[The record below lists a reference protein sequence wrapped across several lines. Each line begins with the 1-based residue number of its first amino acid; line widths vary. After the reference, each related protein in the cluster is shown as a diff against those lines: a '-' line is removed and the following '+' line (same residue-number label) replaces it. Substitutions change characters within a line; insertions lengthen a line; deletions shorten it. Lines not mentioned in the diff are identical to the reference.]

1 MFLCSVC
8 RALSKERHALASRPT
23 ASYEACSTQEEKL
36 RASDRL
42 RTVFGFVA
50 AIAASAAL
58 TAGPVLAGGDWNDGG
73 IQWRSFDEGL
83 KEAKEKKKPVLLIFY
98 TEWCPHCTNY
108 SKVFHDAKVV
118 EQSKNFVMVRIDK
131 DQNKELSGRFA
142 PDGQY
147 IPRTYF
153 LGPDGQL
160 DASIKAP
167 REKFQYFY
175 DENNP
180 ASVLT
185 AMDQALKKHGK
196 S

>member
-1 MFLCSVC
+1 M
-8 RALSKERHALASRPT
+8 
-23 ASYEACSTQEEKL
+23 

-42 RTVFGFVA
+42 RTVFGLVA

-58 TAGPVLAGGDWNDGG
+58 TAAPALAGGDWNDGG
-73 IQWRSFDEGL
+73 SQWRSFDEGI

-118 EQSKNFVMVRIDK
+118 EQSKNFVMVRVDK
-131 DQNKELSGRFA
+131 DQNKELSGKFA

-175 DENNP
+175 DENKP
-180 ASVLT
+180 ESVLA